1 MINAFQRDLPMTTR
15 PFATMGEA
23 LGMSEEKVLDLIKG
37 LRDKGV
43 LSRVGAVVTPNKAG
57 ASTLAAMEVPT
68 DRMEEV
74 AALVSSHPEVN
85 HNYER
90 EHKLNLWFVASAV
103 DSARLAALLADI
115 SEETELDVID
125 LPLVEAYHIDLGF
138 KV

>member
-1 MINAFQRDLPMTTR
+1 
-15 PFATMGEA
+15 MGEA